1 LEVNNSRWIIN
12 RREMKLYYN
21 KRSKK
26 SLKRALI
33 ERMYNLELAEQ
44 RTEKGSWKEEIQDLK
59 DMLKQLS

>member
-1 LEVNNSRWIIN
+1 MER
-12 RREMKLYYN
+12 LYYN

-33 ERMYNLELAEQ
+33 ERMYNLELVEQ

>member
-1 LEVNNSRWIIN
+1 
-12 RREMKLYYN
+12 MKLYYN